1 MNTPCGDPE
10 IHDAHLNDEMEW
22 CPGISEADVM
32 ESSLLADLAI
42 AANANIQARPCQ
54 MCEALGEMS
63 DPVRGAVKSA
73 LGGTIG
79 RDKLV
84 TILTN
89 HGYAVGRRSIERHR
103 QEGHS

>member
-1 MNTPCGDPE
+1 MNTPCGERLLHDP
-10 IHDAHLNDEMEW
+10 HSHADLEW
-22 CPGISEADVM
+22 CDGSGAEDDDAI
-32 ESSLLADLAI
+32 LADLAV

-54 MCEALGEMS
+54 MCEALAEMS